1 MSIGG
6 IFALFPVAVQN
17 VFGLEFGPQIY
28 VWVLFGGFL
37 ASLINTANTVWL
49 LRELGFQALFYL
61 GSVAQGITLGIL
73 YHYEEKLDVERLA
86 KFNALLFNPASKVD
100 K

>member
-6 IFALFPVAVQN
+6 IFAIFPVAVLN

-28 VWVLFGGFL
+28 VWVLFGAFL

-49 LRELGFQALFYL
+49 LPMFGFQALFYL
-61 GSVAQGITLGIL
+61 GSVAQVITLAIL
-73 YHYEEKLDVERLA
+73 YHYEEKLDVERLK
-86 KFNALLFNPASKVD
+86 KFNALCFHPTTKAEK
-100 K
+100 